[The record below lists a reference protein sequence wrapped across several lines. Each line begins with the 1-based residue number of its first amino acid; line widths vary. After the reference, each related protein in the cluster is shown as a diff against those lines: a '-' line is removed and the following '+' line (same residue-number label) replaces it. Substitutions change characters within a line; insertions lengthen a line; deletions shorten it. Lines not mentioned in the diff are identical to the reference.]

1 MKSFLLVL
9 IALSFFSIVC
19 SQDAII
25 LQSGRKIE
33 GVVIVK
39 GNEVHLVSK
48 YGTIIYDAST
58 VKVVQGT
65 EAKTEVDEEANNKS
79 IYDVNTFQPILPI
92 SESVITRSGRKLEGF
107 VFFKGKEMFLSD
119 LGGTVR
125 IDPFVIASK
134 EDDKSNKLFSEVI
147 SGEKC
152 NVVLKSGRTF
162 SGVVVEQGE
171 FYYVSTAIG
180 TVKVEKKNVDHVQ
193 KTGVVLNFKE
203 EELKAKKKGEVEE
216 NANKPNTEA
225 VIDNA
230 ENTETPVE
238 TEKKSEEMTEI
249 EMIRANK
256 KIEESLREGDK
267 KDKEIKTVFENE

>member
-9 IALSFFSIVC
+9 IALSFFSVVC

-58 VKVVQGT
+58 VKVVRGT
-65 EAKTEVDEEANNKS
+65 EAKTEVDEASNKS

-125 IDPFVIASK
+125 IDPFVIATK

-162 SGVVVEQGE
+162 SGVVVEQGD
-171 FYYVSTAIG
+171 FYYVSTIIG
-180 TVKVEKKNVDHVQ
+180 TVKVEKKNIDHVQ
-193 KTGVVLNFKE
+193 KTGEVLNFKE
-203 EELKAKKKGEVEE
+203 EELKAKKKGEVEA
-216 NANKPNTEA
+216 NANNPNTEA
-225 VIDNA
+225 VIVNVESA
-230 ENTETPVE
+230 ETLVE
-238 TEKKSEEMTEI
+238 IEKKSEEMTEI
-249 EMIRANK
+249 EMIRASK
-256 KIEESLREGDK
+256 KIEESLREGEK